1 MTESKKLSVPLLLS
15 LLASGLFAAPG
26 LPPLVL
32 PEGVGVNIHF
42 ARGHE
47 KDLDLIAAAGFKFIR
62 MDFGWG
68 GIERKKGEYDWAAYD
83 ELTANLEQR
92 KLRAI
97 YILDYSNGLYEEA
110 IVSKNPV
117 NGKEQRDTASPQKP
131 ESVAA
136 FASWAAAA
144 AKHYKGRGIIWE
156 IWNEP
161 NIGFWKPKPDVKQY
175 AALALATCKAVRAAD
190 PQAIII
196 APGSSEF
203 PWTFIEGLFAAGV
216 LEYLDAVSV
225 HPYRSY
231 SRGPETAGEDYLK
244 LRALIERYAPAGRKN
259 LPIISGEWG
268 YATHTKGV
276 SLETQAAFIARQQL
290 ANVLQGVPLSIWYDW
305 KNDGLDPAYNENNF
319 GTVSNNLAFKP
330 SYVAVQ
336 TLTRQLAGFR
346 IARRLSTATNED
358 WVLLLVDEAGDQ
370 KLAAWTTG
378 KPHGL
383 TLDAGVAAADVSA
396 VDGQGQPL
404 QIKSFG
410 DALALDLQIAPQYL
424 TLKKPSRKLALAASW
439 SFAKPLPTLIE
450 GGPDAGIMIPVQVKN
465 PFSEP
470 MRVRLAL
477 QSQDKTSGGV
487 FDLAA
492 GQTLRQ
498 DLSFNAIH
506 RSSEQVEGTLRV
518 EFSDKAGQLLASST
532 ESLHFRLSNPLKL
545 SLAPTEHTL
554 RLVIDNSARSQFV
567 GQAVVGGK
575 RLPVNLS
582 ASTLELIVSALV
594 PSGEV
599 PITASLVDAK
609 GASVTEPLTCR
620 FQPLFPIS
628 LKARLDGDAKIPAT
642 VSLVET
648 NAPVG
653 LDRPFTK
660 AFRLD
665 YSFEAGWRFAQCVPA
680 GPTKS
685 APFASPPRAL
695 GLWIYGDGSGN
706 GLRARLMDTGGQC
719 FQPSASNLDWT
730 GWRWVTFDLADLRHA
745 GHWGGADDGVV
756 HGALRL
762 DTLLLVDGSRKK
774 TAGTVWFAGPT
785 LIYSADGR

>member
-1 MTESKKLSVPLLLS
+1 MTDSKKLSVPFLLS

-32 PEGVGVNIHF
+32 PEGVGANIHF
-42 ARGHE
+42 TRGHE

-97 YILDYSNGLYEEA
+97 YIFDYSHGLYEDTV
-110 IVSKNPV
+110 VSKNPM

-136 FASWAAAA
+136 FARWAAAA
-144 AKHYKGRGIIWE
+144 AKHYQGRGIVWE

-161 NIGFWKPKPDVKQY
+161 NISFWKPKADAKQY
-175 AALALATCKAVRAAD
+175 ATLALATCRAVRAAD

-203 PWTFIEGLFAAGV
+203 PWTFMETLFAAGA

-231 SRGPETAGEDYLK
+231 SKGPETAATEYLR
-244 LRALIERYAPAGRKN
+244 LRALIERHAPAGRKN

-268 YATHTKGV
+268 YATDLKGV

-290 ANVLQGVPLSIWYDW
+290 ANVLQGVPISIWYDW
-305 KNDGLDPAYNENNF
+305 KNDGLDPKYNEHNF
-319 GTVSNNLAFKP
+319 GTVSNNLTPKP

-336 TLTRQLAGFR
+336 TLTRQLPGCR
-346 IARRLSTATNED
+346 IARRLATATNDD
-358 WVLLLVDEAGDQ
+358 WALLLVNGAGDQ

-378 KPHGL
+378 EPHSL
-383 TLDAGVAAADVSA
+383 TLDAGIAAADVSA

-404 QIKSFG
+404 QIKAAG
-410 DALALDLQIAPQYL
+410 NALALDLQNAPQYL
-424 TLKKPSRKLALAASW
+424 TLKKSSRKLALAAAW

-450 GGPDAGIMIPVQVKN
+450 GGSDSDTKIPVQVTN
-465 PFSEP
+465 PFAEP
-470 MRVRLAL
+470 LRVRLAL
-477 QSQDKTSGGV
+477 NSQDRSGGGV

-498 DLSFNAIH
+498 DLFFTAVR
-506 RSSEQVEGTLRV
+506 RSPEQVEGTLRV
-518 EFSDKAGQLLASST
+518 EFSDQAGQVLSSST
-532 ESLHFRLSNPLKL
+532 ETLRFTLSNPLKL
-545 SLAPTEHTL
+545 SLAPTEHEL
-554 RLVIDNSARSQFV
+554 RLVIENPARSGFT
-567 GQAVVGGK
+567 GQAIVGGTK
-575 RLPVNLS
+575 FAVRLDDDTLEASLTAPVAPTGGTVS
-582 ASTLELIVSALV
+582 ASLTDNNGV
-594 PSGEV
+594 P
-599 PITASLVDAK
+599 
-609 GASVTEPLTCR
+609 VTEPLKCR
-620 FQPLFPIS
+620 FQPLFPIA

-648 NAPVG
+648 NAPG
-653 LDRPFTK
+653 APDQPFAT

-665 YSFEAGWRFAQCVPA
+665 YSFETGWRFAQCVPA
-680 GPTKS
+680 GPTKP
-685 APFASPPRAL
+685 APFASPPRSL
-695 GLWIYGDGSGN
+695 GLWIYSDGSGN
-706 GLRARLMDTGGQC
+706 ALRARLMDTGGQC
-719 FQPSASNLDWT
+719 FQVGAPNLDWK
-730 GWRWVTFDLADLRHA
+730 GWRWTAFDLADLRHA
-745 GHWGGADDGVV
+745 GHWGGANDGVV
-756 HGALRL
+756 HGALRI
-762 DTLLLVDGSRKK
+762 DTLLLVDGGGKK
-774 TAGTVWFAGPT
+774 TAGTIYFAGPS
-785 LIYSADGR
+785 LVY